1 MKKVIFKI
9 LILTFALNLV
19 TPVFSQVEER
29 ERPAEWDQ
37 LVAGGRFIDR
47 FLPMKG
53 NVLSSDTWGVEG
65 ITSSSPYSRL
75 IMCLL
80 PIHTRR
86 YSLIYSTSL

>member
-1 MKKVIFKI
+1 MKKVVFKI

-53 NVLSSDTWGVEG
+53 NVLSSDA
-65 ITSSSPYSRL
+65 
-75 IMCLL
+75 
-80 PIHTRR
+80 
-86 YSLIYSTSL
+86 